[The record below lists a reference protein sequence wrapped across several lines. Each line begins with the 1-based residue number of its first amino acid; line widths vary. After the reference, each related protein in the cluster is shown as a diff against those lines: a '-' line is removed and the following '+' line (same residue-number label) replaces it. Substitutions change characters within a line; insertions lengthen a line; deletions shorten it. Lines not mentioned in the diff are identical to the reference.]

1 MMGKTG
7 SKISIS
13 RIISLQWIFLVVVAA
28 GMTGCRNTLATPI
41 PETNTPAVEFSPTI
55 EAATATAQLP
65 SATPSPSP
73 TITHTSPP
81 LPTDTPL
88 PSLTP
93 TLTSLPPTPSGDEA
107 IYIYLIQQDTDGLI
121 KCGKT
126 GDSVIKINTGNYRSG
141 DVAADVA
148 TALRSLFVKRQ
159 WIAGLYNPAYLSNIN
174 VTSVDFKPFQGLIS
188 IRLAG
193 TYVRSGD
200 RCDDARVRAQVW
212 STIRQFPGIKTID
225 ILLNGNLLGDILA
238 TR

>member
-1 MMGKTG
+1 M
-7 SKISIS
+7 I
-13 RIISLQWIFLVVVAA
+13 LLALVFGFV
-28 GMTGCRNTLATPI
+28 GCQKADLPVTSATQTSDAIVLMPTLLATPTSN
-41 PETNTPAVEFSPTI
+41 PPTATFSPV
-55 EAATATAQLP
+55 P
-65 SATPSPSP
+65 SATLTPTRPSP
-73 TITHTSPP
+73 TETPFPSP
-81 LPTDTPL
+81 
-88 PSLTP
+88 TP

-107 IYIYLIQQDTDGLI
+107 IYIYLIQQDTGGLI
-121 KCGKT
+121 QCGKT
-126 GDSVIKINTGNYRSG
+126 GDSVIKVNTGIWRSG